1 MIKKLLMLVLFV
13 APMSLAA
20 QKFAH
25 FDYTLVMQSMPAVKA
40 AQAELETIG
49 KQYQDELAG
58 MEKEIQT
65 KIEKYQNE
73 INDQTPENIRTR
85 RMQEI
90 QEMQQRFQQASED
103 NQKAYNETA
112 SKKMQPL
119 IQKVMDTVNTVAKEG
134 NYIYIIDKTASQSAG
149 VFINE
154 AISEDVTKKV
164 MDKLGISAA
173 APAK

>member
-103 NQKAYNETA
+103 NQKAYNETV

-154 AISEDVTKKV
+154 AISEDVTKKI

>member
-154 AISEDVTKKV
+154 AISEDVTKKI

>member
-134 NYIYIIDKTASQSAG
+134 NYIYIIDKTASQAAG

-164 MDKLGISAA
+164 MDTLGISAA

>member
-1 MIKKLLMLVLFV
+1 MLVLFV
-13 APMSLAA
+13 APMGLAA

-49 KQYQDELAG
+49 KQYQEELSG

-73 INDQTPENIRTR
+73 INEQTPENIRTR
-85 RMQEI
+85 RAQEI

-119 IQKVMDTVNTVAKEG
+119 IQKVMDAVNTVAKEG
-134 NYIYIIDKTASQSAG
+134 NYVYIIDKTASQSAG

-154 AISEDVTKKV
+154 TISEDVTKKV
-164 MDKLGISAA
+164 MDKLGIVAA
-173 APAK
+173 APAAK

>member
-90 QEMQQRFQQASED
+90 QEMRQRFQQASED

-134 NYIYIIDKTASQSAG
+134 NYIYIIDKTVSQSAG

-154 AISEDVTKKV
+154 AISEDVTKKI

>member
-103 NQKAYNETA
+103 NQKAYNETV